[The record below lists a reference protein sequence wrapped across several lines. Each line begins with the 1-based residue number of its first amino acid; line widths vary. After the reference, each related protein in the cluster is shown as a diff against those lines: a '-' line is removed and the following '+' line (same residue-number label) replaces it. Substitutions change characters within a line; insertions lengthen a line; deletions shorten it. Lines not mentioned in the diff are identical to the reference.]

1 MLTWPRNNDQ
11 TVRVFSLTQSRVLGR
26 LHFPTPMNHATLSPD
41 QELLVAV
48 GDEPRAFFCKRIRLP
63 SLGETSY
70 ASYEWL
76 VIAEP
81 RLTLADPTDA
91 CFTTA
96 WSPSGHV
103 CAVASQTGII
113 TIFDTS
119 RIMDDMEEDEAVID
133 VLKSSRPVLGHD
145 FCGAV
150 RSMSFGPE
158 PWDLLAW
165 AEDQGRVC
173 VTDLR
178 NAFRSR
184 QTIELEIDSPSLNRA
199 VMLDADM
206 DEDTAEQRQMQI
218 EARFLQREGLE
229 HPDYPAAINRTA
241 DYLELA
247 ARRTAQ
253 RRRHLHEGTDEL
265 DENFMELSESER
277 QTLEAVGRSRLPLT
291 GSPSAGTPQRTPYS
305 MNYSQALGTSSTN
318 RPSNSTPNP
327 NPNPANSTG
336 VSAGAL
342 ASTQSSRQA
351 DSIRE
356 YIRQR
361 GLEHL
366 DRTRTGTRS
375 YQPRRRS
382 SVVISNTNVNNH
394 SSSSHPSNLAPI
406 GTATPTLS
414 ASPSRLASTTAA
426 SASNTATTP
435 PTFSATGGDP
445 WQTISDAMAPS
456 GTAPTETSRLRREY
470 EEARVR
476 VLERQALQQR
486 PPESLSRY
494 DRLLRASNPQGR
506 LAASQNEYNA
516 NSVQALDSA
525 RALARGE
532 VLDGEQ
538 LTSGRMEVP
547 AVYTRPMWR
556 SRRDL
561 DGGLS
566 TMGVRWSHDGRNL

>member
-1 MLTWPRNNDQ
+1 
-11 TVRVFSLTQSRVLGR
+11 
-26 LHFPTPMNHATLSPD
+26 MNHATLSPD

-70 ASYEWL
+70 ASYEWQE
-76 VIAEP
+76 IAEP
-81 RLTLADPTDA
+81 RLSLADLRDA

-103 CAVASQTGII
+103 CAVASQTGVV

-119 RIMDDMEEDEAVID
+119 RIIDDMEEDEAVVDI
-133 VLKSSRPVLGHD
+133 LKSSRPVLGQD

-150 RSMSFGPE
+150 RSMSFAPE

-173 VTDLR
+173 ITDLR

-184 QTIELEIDSPSLNRA
+184 QTIELETDSPSLNRA
-199 VMLDADM
+199 TMFDADI
-206 DEDTAEQRQMQI
+206 DEDTAEQRQLQI
-218 EARFLQREGLE
+218 EARFLQQRREIL
-229 HPDYPAAINRTA
+229 DNRDSPAAINRTA

-247 ARRTAQ
+247 AQRTAQ
-253 RRRHLHEGTDEL
+253 RRRQLHEGAESL
-265 DENFMELSESER
+265 GENYMELSEPER
-277 QTLEAVGRSRLPLT
+277 QALEAVGISRLPLNPQPST
-291 GSPSAGTPQRTPYS
+291 GTSQRTPYS
-305 MNYSQALGTSSTN
+305 MNYSQGLGTNSSTRQPN
-318 RPSNSTPNP
+318 PNP
-327 NPNPANSTG
+327 NPNPATSTG
-336 VSAGAL
+336 PSTGASASAQ
-342 ASTQSSRQA
+342 TSRQA

-382 SVVISNTNVNNH
+382 SVVISNTNANNQ
-394 SSSSHPSNLAPI
+394 SSSSHPSSLAPI

-414 ASPSRLASTTAA
+414 ASPSRLASTTVA
-426 SASNTATTP
+426 SDTNTTTAP

-470 EEARVR
+470 EEARAR
-476 VLERQALQQR
+476 VLERQAFQHR
-486 PPESLSRY
+486 PSEQLSRY
-494 DRLLRASNPQGR
+494 DRLLRSANPQGR
-506 LAASQNEYNA
+506 LATSQNDYTA
-516 NSVQALDSA
+516 SPAQTLDSF
-525 RALARGE
+525 RALARDG
-532 VLDGEQ
+532 VIDGEQ
-538 LTSGRMEVP
+538 LAMARMETP
-547 AVYTRPMWR
+547 AAYRPGWR
-556 SRRDL
+556 LRRDL
-561 DGGLS
+561 DGGVA
-566 TMGVRWSHDGRNL
+566 TMGVGWSHDGRNL

>member
-1 MLTWPRNNDQ
+1 MLTLPRNNDQ

-26 LHFPTPMNHATLSPD
+26 LDFPTPMNHATLSPD
-41 QELLVAV
+41 QELLVAA

-76 VIAEP
+76 EIAEP

-119 RIMDDMEEDEAVID
+119 RIMGDMEEDDAVID

-184 QTIELEIDSPSLNRA
+184 QTIELETDSPSLNRA
-199 VMLDADM
+199 VMLDADV

-218 EARFLQREGLE
+218 EARFLQREGLD

-247 ARRTAQ
+247 ARRTAL
-253 RRRHLHEGTDEL
+253 RRRHLHEGTDAL

-291 GSPSAGTPQRTPYS
+291 GSPSAGTAQRTPYS
-305 MNYSQALGTSSTN
+305 MNYSQTSTN
-318 RPSNSTPNP
+318 RASNSTPTPNP
-327 NPNPANSTG
+327 NPTTSTG
-336 VSAGAL
+336 ASTGAL

-382 SVVISNTNVNNH
+382 SVVISNTNANNQ
-394 SSSSHPSNLAPI
+394 SSTSHPSNLAPI

-414 ASPSRLASTTAA
+414 ASPSRLASTMTA
-426 SASNTATTP
+426 SVSNTAAIP
-435 PTFSATGGDP
+435 PTFNAVGGDP

-456 GTAPTETSRLRREY
+456 GTAPAETSRLRREY

-476 VLERQALQQR
+476 VLERQALQQH

-506 LAASQNEYNA
+506 LAASQNDYNA
-516 NSVQALDSA
+516 NAAQTLDSV

-532 VLDGEQ
+532 VHDGEQ
-538 LTSGRMEVP
+538 LASSRMEAP
-547 AVYTRPMWR
+547 AIYTRPMWR